1 MNAGH
6 MPVNTGSNTWRISL
20 LNGLNAGKCWRL
32 SEGELMTV
40 GRDQDCHIHLSEH
53 GVSRLSCDLCV
64 ESGQLLLH
72 NYRPKRTIR
81 LNGKAVL
88 PESKAKLSD
97 GDEILVGGSDGVRLR
112 IEREVLSRQ
121 EPPSKSESVGHGP
134 TAVDTRETEV
144 ESSEVR
150 HMSSGDVTKGDKR
163 AQGRES
169 VTDDATR
176 VLQAT
181 GAVEPLSRDEMP
193 ELDDDETQVQPPS
206 SVHFGNDDEQD
217 DKTRVLVFTSDGGKT
232 EVIPPSGAS
241 YTGYPHGEYPPT
253 RQMPYPD
260 TPPLAWSRK
269 NVLLA
274 AAAALFAV
282 MIWAVN
288 QGTKEESKVCLEQG
302 IARVWVSAKSRMEA
316 KDNALVVNVEPGGS
330 AGFALRSQQDPRI
343 RWMAFEH
350 WIPEEGNEAG
360 HGAALLSLM
369 DPASRDFAR
378 GLLQDMAPALRGLKW
393 IPKTDDAPPSGAPV
407 GAPRLMSGT
416 DGSAWFIELEGL
428 PADGS
433 VARRQAL
440 ARLWLCGDHAV
451 IAVIWRDPDDMHA
464 AAVHELLNGVR
475 IDAPPEFAFDRR
487 ASVSRA
493 NVEPGREKESVRSW
507 LDTADEF
514 WKTKDVDPANAWKG
528 HQYALKAWACAVMN
542 PTRLDLQ
549 MDRIWNVLTKTAK
562 ETQQEFLRLKF
573 EAETASHLGRNQDAV
588 AACENIQ
595 MRILR
600 RTDFRWLWAEGMRV
614 KSQPKSKGGL
624 F

>member
-1 MNAGH
+1 MNSEH
-6 MPVNTGSNTWRISL
+6 MPVNTGSNTWRVSL

-32 SEGELMTV
+32 SEGELVTV
-40 GRDQDCHIHLSEH
+40 GRDPDCNIHLSEH

-81 LNGKAVL
+81 LNGQTL
-88 PESKAKLSD
+88 QSESKAELSD
-97 GDEILVGGSDGVRLR
+97 GDEVLVGGSDGVRLR
-112 IEREVLSRQ
+112 VEREPLSHH
-121 EPPSKSESVGHGP
+121 EPPSKSESIGHGP

-150 HMSSGDVTKGDKR
+150 RVSSDDVTKGDKR

-169 VTDDATR
+169 VADDVTR
-176 VLQAT
+176 VMQTT
-181 GAVEPLSRDEMP
+181 GAVEPMSRDEMP
-193 ELDDDETQVQPPS
+193 GLDDETQVLPPS

-217 DKTRVLVFTSDGGKT
+217 DKTRVLEFTSDGGKT
-232 EVIPPSGAS
+232 EVMPPSGAS
-241 YTGYPHGEYPPT
+241 YTGYPHGEYPLT
-253 RQMPYPD
+253 RQMQYPD
-260 TPPLAWSRK
+260 TPPPAWSRK
-269 NVLLA
+269 NALWA
-274 AAAALFAV
+274 AAVALFAM
-282 MIWAVN
+282 MIWAAK
-288 QGTKEESKVCLEQG
+288 QGTKEDSKVPGEQG
-302 IARVWVSAKSRMEA
+302 IAKVWVSARFRMEA

-350 WIPEEGNEAG
+350 WIPEEGNEAD
-360 HGAALLSLM
+360 HGAELLSLM
-369 DPASRDFAR
+369 DPATKDFAH

-393 IPKTDDAPPSGAPV
+393 IPKTDGAPPSGAPV

-428 PADGS
+428 SSDGS
-433 VARRQAL
+433 VARRKAL

-451 IAVIWRDPDDMHA
+451 LAVIWRDPDDMYG

-487 ASVSRA
+487 ASASRA
-493 NVEPGREKESVRSW
+493 DVEPGKEEESVRSW
-507 LDTADEF
+507 LDTADEY
-514 WKTKDVDPANAWKG
+514 WKTKNVDPANAWKG
-528 HQYALKAWACAVMN
+528 HQYARKAWTYAVMN

-549 MDRIWNVLTKTAK
+549 MDRIWDVVTKTANDVQK
-562 ETQQEFLRLKF
+562 EFLRLKF
-573 EAETASHLGRNQDAV
+573 EAETASHLGRSQDAV

-595 MRILR
+595 MRIPQ

-614 KSQPKSKGGL
+614 KSKPESKGGL